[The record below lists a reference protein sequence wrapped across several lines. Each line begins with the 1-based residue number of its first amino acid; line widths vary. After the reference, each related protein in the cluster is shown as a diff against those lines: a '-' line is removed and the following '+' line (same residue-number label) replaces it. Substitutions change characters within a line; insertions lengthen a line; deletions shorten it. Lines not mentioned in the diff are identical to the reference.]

1 MVNREIV
8 GESTT
13 DKKIHAELSSSIA
26 YYRKALKMTRG
37 ELATAVGV
45 TEASIGQYERGN
57 RVPSIGILCRLS
69 DVFNVP
75 VDSLLGHGEN
85 YDVVKQ
91 YRLDKAE
98 EFFIHAGWT
107 GFIVNSLDNG
117 HIQIQQKVL
126 EDFSKYEIIDGR
138 VVRETSDDTLDTDT
152 LIEFKDA
159 DAFIHFAELL
169 MNTFLRARYGYEHL
183 LKVIKD
189 LQTMGSFR
197 VPSLELKDRKNKTD

>member
-1 MVNREIV
+1 MANREV
-8 GESTT
+8 ESENNT
-13 DKKIHAELSSSIA
+13 DKKIRAELSSSIA

-57 RVPSIGILCRLS
+57 RVPSIEILCRLS

-117 HIQIQQKVL
+117 HIQIQQKV
-126 EDFSKYEIIDGR
+126 EDFSKYEIVDGR
-138 VVRETSDDTLDTDT
+138 IVRETFDDKLDTNT

-169 MNTFLRARYGYEHL
+169 MNTFLRAKYGYEHL

-189 LQTMGSFR
+189 LQKTGSFR
-197 VPSLELKDRKNKTD
+197 VPSLELKDRKIETN